1 MRHVIFPLGVTKE
14 KEDKLVSAHKQP
26 KESVREKDAYSQLKS
41 LGHYNRPQ
49 GVEAVL
55 HGQVRGNMSD

>member
-1 MRHVIFPLGVTKE
+1 MTKE

-26 KESVREKDAYSQLKS
+26 KETVREKDAYSQLKS